1 MNIDVTMI
9 IKVAV
14 AFAWVFMVLQVLNAI
29 RQVLGAK
36 AADLPQDLNL
46 ADREAVKAAAG
57 KLTGSDMTQ
66 SRMRALLATWANT
79 GNRSDVVQL
88 SQVQSARGE
97 SQSRSA
103 LFLALLL
110 LLVGAMQAGEFQKLA
125 GIGLGFV
132 GVMYFVSLFVLGKID
147 AAIERGLIAKLPG
160 QIEGS
165 TLTADALAEKLG
177 GAIDKAFRNYIPQPD
192 RLATAI
198 TGSVETTIKGA
209 AAGFES
215 SLKNATAAMESTLKT
230 VTTTLDST
238 LKNAAGAIDA
248 SQKKTLEAQDAL
260 AVKLGGQQKD
270 ATAAI
275 EASLK
280 TVIASVDS
288 TLKNAAGVIDA
299 SQKKSLEAQDA
310 LAAKWATQQKDSATA
325 VDSSLKS
332 VTAALDLTLKNAA
345 GVIDASQKKSLETQE
360 ALAAK
365 WATQQKDAATA
376 MDSSLKSVTAALDS
390 TLKNAA
396 GAIDASQKKSLDA
409 QDSLAV
415 KWAGLQKEAYATLD
429 GTKKALD
436 AFVTQLTT
444 GFGGTSEKMQAA
456 LTAHAGQVSQ
466 STQLLASQL
475 EKIQTIAKEIE
486 KLFFV
491 QQAVDNTIKA
501 VTTTEEFKNTLTGLK
516 LHLEKSDNLL
526 REVTKPRTIRLVETS
541 PELKT

>member
-29 RQVLGAK
+29 LRALGTK
-36 AADLPQDLNL
+36 AADLPSDLNL
-46 ADREAVKAAAG
+46 ADREAVKAAAE
-57 KLTGSDMTQ
+57 KLSGNDATQ

-88 SQVQSARGE
+88 SQIQSARGE

-110 LLVGAMQAGEFQKLA
+110 LLVGAMQAGDFQKLA
-125 GIGLGFV
+125 VIGLGVV
-132 GVMYFVSLFVLGKID
+132 GLMYFVSLFALGKVD
-147 AAIERGLIAKLPG
+147 GAIERGLIAKLPG

-177 GAIDKAFRNYIPQPD
+177 NAIDKAFRNYVPQPD
-192 RLATAI
+192 KLATAI

-215 SLKNATAAMESTLKT
+215 SLKNATTAMDATLKNA
-230 VTTTLDST
+230 TTSLDST
-238 LKNAAGAIDA
+238 LKNATGA
-248 SQKKTLEAQDAL
+248 TE
-260 AVKLGGQQKD
+260 
-270 ATAAI
+270 T
-275 EASLK
+275 SLK
-280 TVIASVDS
+280 AVIASVDS

-299 SQKKSLEAQDA
+299 AQKKSLEAQEA
-310 LAAKWATQQKDSATA
+310 LAAKWAAQQKDAATA

-332 VTAALDLTLKNAA
+332 VTAAMDSTLKNAA
-345 GVIDASQKKSLETQE
+345 GVIDAAQKKSLETQE

-365 WATQQKDAATA
+365 WATQQKDAVTA

-390 TLKNAA
+390 TLKTTA
-396 GAIDASQKKSLDA
+396 GAIDASQKKSIEA
-409 QDSLAV
+409 QDAMAV
-415 KWAGLQKEAYATLD
+415 KWAALQKEAYATLD

-436 AFVTQLTT
+436 AFVTQITT

-456 LTAHAGQVSQ
+456 LVAHSGQVSQ

-501 VTTTEEFKNTLTGLK
+501 VTTTEEFKNTLAGLK
-516 LHLEKSDNLL
+516 VHLEKSDSLL